1 MKTYVDTELQPHLL
15 KVLEMADSEK
25 VFASV
30 AMPKLT
36 LKSRS
41 QMKEP
46 LSKLPGLGHIF
57 SDSVDLSRMAREKIK
72 VEGVTHMVNKPIFL
86 KSIAAIETRNTQLKC
101 FLQIYRKFDI
111 QDGSVNVLSV
121 LSNFKHSAGI
131 GLKVE

>member
-101 FLQIYRKFDI
+101 FFANLSKIRYSRWKRKCIVCFI
-111 QDGSVNVLSV
+111 Q
-121 LSNFKHSAGI
+121 F
-131 GLKVE
+131 